1 MPGCGLRSRLVLL
14 FLAEA
19 CAAGCGGHAPTTPTP
34 TVAASTQ
41 TAVASPRAV
50 QPLRVAGRVVDTMN
64 APVGGARVTQWDTA
78 NTAVADANGVFEL
91 TASVSSQDRSFW
103 VTVEK
108 PGYETSELARSIDT
122 AANTSLR
129 LHQIRTI
136 PAGQSFQAAVTTDD
150 SACGYHWGYVCR
162 RVHVTAPASGTLIA
176 EISSDR
182 SDVGVAIVQGPIGFP
197 QVLERR
203 VSLPVKAGA
212 ETIMDISTGSDTPGP
227 ASFSLNTALVP

>member
-1 MPGCGLRSRLVLL
+1 
-14 FLAEA
+14 
-19 CAAGCGGHAPTTPTP
+19 
-34 TVAASTQ
+34 
-41 TAVASPRAV
+41 
-50 QPLRVAGRVVDTMN
+50 MN

-78 NTAVADANGVFEL
+78 NTAIVDANGVFEL
-91 TASVSSQDRSFW
+91 TASVTPQDRSFW

-108 PGYETSELARSIDT
+108 PGFETSELARTIDT

-136 PAGQSFQAAVTTDD
+136 PAGQSFQAAVTADD

-162 RVHVTAPASGTLIA
+162 RVHVTAPASGTLTA

-182 SDVGVAIVQGPIGFP
+182 SDVAVTIVDGPVGFP
-197 QVLERR
+197 QVLARR
-203 VSLPVKAGA
+203 ISVSVKAGT
-212 ETIMDISTGSDTPGP
+212 ETIMDISTGSDTPAA

>member
-1 MPGCGLRSRLVLL
+1 MPGCGLRPRLVLL

-34 TVAASTQ
+34 AAAASTTQ
-41 TAVASPRAV
+41 TAVAATRVV

-78 NTAVADANGVFEL
+78 NTAIVDANGVFEL
-91 TASVSSQDRSFW
+91 TASVTPQDRSFW

-108 PGYETSELARSIDT
+108 PGFETSELARTIDT

-136 PAGQSFQAAVTTDD
+136 PAGQSFQAAVTADD
-150 SACGYHWGYVCR
+150 SACGYHWGYICR
-162 RVHVTAPASGTLIA
+162 RVHVTAPASGTLTA

-182 SDVGVAIVQGPIGFP
+182 SDVAVTIVDGPVGFP
-197 QVLERR
+197 QV
-203 VSLPVKAGA
+203 AG
-212 ETIMDISTGSDTPGP
+212 TTHFGFRQSRY
-227 ASFSLNTALVP
+227 